1 MDQEVPPSPRVPP
14 PFINASSP
22 RRRRSGWVHRSKR
35 WFKKIPKRL
44 AEPKLNGYQVVV
56 MIGVCYAVYRFVI
69 PMFDRELGGGG
80 GGDLGGGGGGG

>member
-1 MDQEVPPSPRVPP
+1 
-14 PFINASSP
+14 
-22 RRRRSGWVHRSKR
+22 VHRSKR

-80 GGDLGGGGGGG
+80 GGDLGGGGGGS

>member
-1 MDQEVPPSPRVPP
+1 MDQEVPPSPRVPR
-14 PFINASSP
+14 PFMNASLP

-80 GGDLGGGGGGG
+80 GGDLGGGGGGS